1 MSPFRSTS
9 RRATAVAAAALFA
22 LSLGACAAI
31 PAEGTGEQ
39 LEGGTIR
46 YAHLQEP
53 PCVFGGW
60 IQQAYLSRQ
69 VLDSLVTQTED
80 GEIVPWLATD
90 WEVSDDQKVY
100 TFTLKDGVS
109 FTDGTPVDAQAIVDN
124 FEYWVAGG
132 NSTVTAYIENYYE
145 SSRAIDATTFELTLT
160 KPYSPLLSV
169 ITQAYFGI
177 QSPASLERS
186 AEEQCDQPI
195 GSGPFIVGDWKRGEN
210 ISFSRNDDY
219 NSAPATAKHE
229 GPAYVDSIVWS
240 FLADPTTRY
249 GSLLSGESDVVYD
262 IPSVNWVQ
270 AGEQFERLQY
280 ITPGRPDVMT
290 FNTSQGVFSDELLR
304 KAFTYSLD
312 RKTIVDS
319 VFNGAA
325 LYEPNGAVSQSTPGY
340 DASIADDYSQDL
352 DKANDLL
359 DEAGWTETDDEG
371 YRTKDGAVLEVR
383 IPVTTGSILTQEGA
397 TVLQIVQ
404 QQAREVGF
412 KVTLIP
418 VTQSELFS
426 GAYSTVDAYDISVGY
441 WTAPTAGIMYIN
453 FRQNLPESPNYWNG
467 AFYNNPELEAI
478 IVQANSTLDKTE
490 QDALYAKA
498 QQIISDHAVAIGLYT
513 QTTTLA
519 ISRSLKD
526 VWLEASQ
533 GEPVL
538 SDAYFVG

>member
-1 MSPFRSTS
+1 MSTP
-9 RRATAVAAAALFA
+9 RRTARRLTVAAAALFSLT
-22 LSLGACAAI
+22 LSACAAV
-31 PAEGTGEQ
+31 PASSTGEQ
-39 LEGGTIR
+39 LEGGIIR

-69 VLDSLVTQTED
+69 ILDSLVTQTED
-80 GEIVPWLATD
+80 GEIVPWLAEAWTI
-90 WEVSDDQKVY
+90 SDDQKVY
-100 TFTLKDGVS
+100 TFTLKEGVS

-124 FEYWVAGG
+124 FEYWIAGG

-145 SSRAIDATTFELTLT
+145 SSRAVDATTFELTLT

-177 QSPASLERS
+177 QSPTSLERS
-186 AEEQCDQPI
+186 AEELCDQPI
-195 GSGPFIVGDWKRGEN
+195 GSGPFIVGEWKRGEN
-210 ISFSRNDDY
+210 ISFTRNDDY

-229 GPAYVDSIVWS
+229 GPAYVDGIVWS

-280 ITPGRPDVMT
+280 ITPGRPDVIS
-290 FNTSQGVFSDELLR
+290 FNTVQGVFTDELLR

-312 RKTIVDS
+312 RQTIVES

-340 DASIADDYSQDL
+340 DPTIADDYTQDV
-352 DKANDLL
+352 DKANELL
-359 DEAGWTETDDEG
+359 DEAGWTELDDEG

-397 TVLQIVQ
+397 TVLQVVQ

-418 VTQSELFS
+418 VTQSELFT
-426 GAYSTVDAYDISVGY
+426 GAYSTPDSYDISVGY

-453 FRQNLPESPNYWNG
+453 FRQNLPESPNYWNST
-467 AFYNNPELEAI
+467 FYNNPELEAI
-478 IVQANSTLDKTE
+478 IVEANSTLDKAE
-490 QDALYAKA
+490 QDALYAQA
-498 QQIISDHAVAIGLYT
+498 QQIISDHAVAVGLYT